1 MGRCYNTT
9 VIDAPV
15 HEVWQRIRDFHDLSW
30 AAGVVTKV
38 DRAGEAGGTDIGA
51 KRILNDAFHETLVSL
66 DDDARSFSYTIDDG
80 PGPVAKDAIQRYVG
94 SVRVLPVTDRDASFV
109 EWQSSYQS
117 NDDAAVGA
125 FCNPIYQ
132 AALGALKRSFA

>member
-1 MGRCYNTT
+1 M
-9 VIDAPV
+9 
-15 HEVWQRIRDFHDLSW
+15 
-30 AAGVVTKV
+30 VTKV
-38 DRAGEAGGTDIGA
+38 DRVGTAAGTEVGA
-51 KRILNDAFHETLVSL
+51 KRVLNDAFHETLVSL
-66 DDDARSFSYTIDDG
+66 DDDARSFSCTIDDG

-109 EWQSSYQS
+109 EWQSNYEA

-132 AALGALKRSFA
+132 AALGALKRSFT